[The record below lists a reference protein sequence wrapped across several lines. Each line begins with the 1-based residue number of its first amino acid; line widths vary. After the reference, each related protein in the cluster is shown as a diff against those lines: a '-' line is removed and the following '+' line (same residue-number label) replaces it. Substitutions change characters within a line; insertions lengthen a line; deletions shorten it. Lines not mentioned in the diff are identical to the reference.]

1 MNKLPWILF
10 GLALLGAIYACILL
24 LNAGSALDS
33 ARSEAARQRE
43 RSDLALSIIRKEW
56 IGKDAEGVATLSRE
70 FEKQGVIVGTEDGSL
85 EIGDLIFE
93 IKQGSVT
100 DVRYID

>member
-10 GLALLGAIYACILL
+10 GLALLGVIYAFVLL

-43 RSDLALSIIRKEW
+43 RSGLALSIIRKEW
-56 IGKDAEGVATLSRE
+56 VGKDAEGVVTLSRE
-70 FEKQGVIVGTEDGSL
+70 FEKQGVVVGTEDGSL